1 MCGKSDDLEGFNEIA
16 IPGSVLD
23 ISGASGT
30 VEQTVDITE
39 YLPEGV
45 SLLDGS
51 SADIRVTL
59 KVEQEGTRSIDFLV
73 SSLRINNLHET
84 LQVNYETG
92 AEIVIH
98 VSDEARLS
106 TLDISNAVSVDLRN
120 YTMPGTYDLPVTVD
134 LPDGI
139 TLDEQVTVRL
149 TLVEKTDEQIPD
161 NQTDQGQESD

>member
-1 MCGKSDDLEGFNEIA
+1 M
-16 IPGSVLD
+16 
-23 ISGASGT
+23 SG
-30 VEQTVDITE
+30 
-39 YLPEGV
+39 
-45 SLLDGS
+45 
-51 SADIRVTL
+51 
-59 KVEQEGTRSIDFLV
+59 
-73 SSLRINNLHET
+73 
-84 LQVNYETG
+84 
-92 AEIVIH
+92 
-98 VSDEARLS
+98 DEARLS